1 MQQKSRTIL
10 TIIALAIG
18 IALLIIMFAA
28 GDGLKSM
35 VLSEFDIYSPNALNI
50 EVRVPGK
57 GNVGSV
63 SDMAGGN
70 NITTFKNSDVDA
82 IAKNNNVKT
91 IYSYVTGQEVF
102 RYKDRDK
109 TVVIFGYGAEAP
121 EIEKIEIDT
130 GRFYS
135 KDEENS
141 LSEVVVLG
149 SKLKDYLF
157 GDQEAVGENVYVKG
171 LPFEV
176 VGVVGPRGAGSFID
190 LDSMAY
196 IPTKTMQKK
205 ILGTDYVVGVM
216 LEARDITKIDQTK
229 DELVDLLRERHNI
242 TDPERDDFEAMTMN
256 EAKEMIQTVL
266 NGITL
271 LLVALTFISLLVGGV
286 GITNIMYVSVIER
299 TFEIGLRRAI
309 GARKSDILGQ
319 FLSEAVILTFL
330 GGVFGI
336 IIGSGVAFVIYYI
349 ANSFGLAWSYSVSLF
364 SIILALAFSSS
375 LGFVFG
381 VFPARK
387 AAELDPITALRKD

>member
-1 MQQKSRTIL
+1 
-10 TIIALAIG
+10 
-18 IALLIIMFAA
+18 
-28 GDGLKSM
+28 
-35 VLSEFDIYSPNALNI
+35 
-50 EVRVPGK
+50 
-57 GNVGSV
+57 
-63 SDMAGGN
+63 
-70 NITTFKNSDVDA
+70 
-82 IAKNNNVKT
+82 
-91 IYSYVTGQEVF
+91 VF
-102 RYKDRDK
+102 NYKDASK
-109 TVVIFGYGAEAP
+109 TVIIYGYGASAP
-121 EIEKIEIDT
+121 EIEKIDFDS
-130 GRFYS
+130 GGFYT
-135 KDEENS
+135 KDDEDS

-157 GDQEAVGENVYVKG
+157 GDQEAVGESVYVRRI
-171 LPFEV
+171 PFRV
-176 VGVVGPRGAGSFID
+176 VGVVKSRGAGSFVD
-190 LDSMAY
+190 LDSIAY

-205 ILGTDYVVGVM
+205 LLGTDYVIGLLAEVKDV
-216 LEARDITKIDQTK
+216 KQIDQTK
-229 DELVDLLRERHNI
+229 DDIVTLLEDRHNI
-242 TDPERDDFEAMTMN
+242 TDPTKDDFRAMTLS
-256 EAKEMIQTVL
+256 EAIDMVNTIL

-309 GARKSDILGQ
+309 GARKADILGQ

-336 IIGSGVAFVIYYI
+336 IIGSGVAFAIYYI